1 MAKPSTSTGIVV
13 VAVLVGGCTERPAPP
28 ADPAPAAPPPAPVV
42 VDVTALDFSYQ
53 APDTIPGGWVTIRI
67 HNNGQ
72 ELHHGQIF
80 RLDQG
85 KTLADVTKLTTP
97 APPEWLV
104 PVGGPSAPAPGGS
117 LETTVNL
124 APGNYVLT
132 CEIPSPDGKLH
143 SMKGMMKAFTVA
155 SATPAVAPVADITV
169 TLSDYTFAI
178 AGELTA
184 GKHTFRVESAP
195 GQPHEF
201 ILARLA
207 PGKKAEDFAAWV
219 EKMNGPP
226 PIEGI
231 AGGTTALLAGHDNVF
246 QAELAR
252 GDYALICFI
261 PDAKDGKPHAAHGM
275 LRTIKIT

>member
-1 MAKPSTSTGIVV
+1 MRKRTAGTGIVV
-13 VAVLVGGCTERPAPP
+13 LSLFVGGCAERPAPP
-28 ADPAPAAPPPAPVV
+28 ADQAAAPPAALVV
-42 VDVTALDFSYQ
+42 VDVNALDFSYQ

-67 HNNGQ
+67 HNKGQ

-80 RLDQG
+80 RLDEG
-85 KTLADVTKLTTP
+85 KTMADVMKVTTP
-97 APPEWLV
+97 APPAWMV
-104 PVGGPSAPAPGGS
+104 PMGGPSAPAPGGA

-124 APGNYVLT
+124 APGSYVLS

-143 SMKGMMKAFTVA
+143 SMKGMMKAFTV
-155 SATPAVAPVADITV
+155 VAPSTAAAPAADIIV
-169 TLSDYTFAI
+169 TLSDYAFTV

-184 GKHTFRVESAP
+184 GKHTFRVETAP

-207 PGKKAEDFAAWV
+207 PGKKAEDFLAWV

-231 AGGTTALLAGHDNVF
+231 AGGTTAVAAGQVNIF
-246 QAELAR
+246 QADLAP

-261 PDAKDGKPHAAHGM
+261 PDAKDGKPHAVHGM
-275 LRTIKIT
+275 MRTVTIT

>member
-1 MAKPSTSTGIVV
+1 MSNRSAGTGIVV
-13 VAVLVGGCTERPAPP
+13 LSLLVGGCAERPAPP
-28 ADPAPAAPPPAPVV
+28 ADQTAAPPAAPVV
-42 VDVTALDFSYQ
+42 VDVTASEYSFQ

-85 KTLADVTKLTTP
+85 KTIADVMKVTTP
-97 APPEWLV
+97 APPEWMV
-104 PVGGPSAPAPGGS
+104 PMGGPSAPGPGGA

-124 APGNYVLT
+124 APGSYVLE

-143 SMKGMMKAFTVA
+143 VMKGMRKAFTV
-155 SATPAVAPVADITV
+155 VAPATAAAPPAADITV

-184 GKHTFRVESAP
+184 GKHTFRVETGP

-207 PGKKAEDFAAWV
+207 PGKKAEDFLAWV

-231 AGGTTALLAGHDNVF
+231 AGGTTAVAAGGVNIF
-246 QAELAR
+246 QADLAP

-261 PDAKDGKPHAAHGM
+261 PDAKDGKPHAHHGM
-275 LRTIKIT
+275 MRTITIT

>member
-1 MAKPSTSTGIVV
+1 M
-13 VAVLVGGCTERPAPP
+13 
-28 ADPAPAAPPPAPVV
+28 V
-42 VDVTALDFSYQ
+42 VDVNALDFSYQ

-67 HNNGQ
+67 HNKRQ

-85 KTLADVTKLTTP
+85 KTMADVATLAAP
-97 APPEWLV
+97 APPAWMV
-104 PVGGPSAPAPGGS
+104 PMGGPSAPAPGGA

-124 APGNYVLT
+124 APGNYVIV

-143 SMKGMMKAFTVA
+143 SMKGMMKAFTVVA
-155 SATPAVAPVADITV
+155 STTTASPPAADITV
-169 TLSDYTFAI
+169 TLSDFTFAI

-184 GKHTFRVESAP
+184 GRHTFRVETVA

-207 PGKKAEDFAAWV
+207 PGKKAEDFLAWV

-231 AGGTTALLAGHDNVF
+231 AGGTTAIAAGEVNVF
-246 QAELAR
+246 QADLAP

-261 PDAKDGKPHAAHGM
+261 PDAKDGKPHAVHGM
-275 LRTIKIT
+275 MRTITIT